1 MKFFSSLAI
10 PFHRIMHYIFY
21 QDKQL
26 IDDSNAQLVL
36 PLVISPPCVCQVL
49 LHLRCSDLFNTNS

>member
-36 PLVISPPCVCQVL
+36 PLVISPRACVKSL
-49 LHLRCSDLFNTNS
+49 